1 VCEEALEIPEI
12 VRVDMALGSNSG
24 AFPQLGFDGN
34 EGQMRA
40 VGKQRTVEMR
50 KDRGDGM
57 LGMDEKSTTKHHPRN
72 IYLIL
77 EILLPNCPYYQ
88 DW

>member
-1 VCEEALEIPEI
+1 
-12 VRVDMALGSNSG
+12 
-24 AFPQLGFDGN
+24 
-34 EGQMRA
+34 
-40 VGKQRTVEMR
+40 
-50 KDRGDGM
+50 M

-88 DW
+88 DWGNTLRVNAAVEPASSSSYDSGNYQMQFGTPSSAAECPQGKVSDT